1 VGDWANGAGAI
12 GKRLCVEKQAGISD
26 MLSFQRYL
34 AAKKTIDDRSLNAHV
49 WQALQANLTGAP
61 RVLEVGAGI
70 GTMIERVV
78 ERGLVRQGAY
88 HAVDEQA
95 DNISALRARVAW
107 LPAHD
112 LTITAEV
119 GDLLAF
125 AADPAQRG
133 AWDVLIAHAVLDLLD
148 LPSALPRL
156 LGVLRPGGL
165 LYATINF
172 DGVTALEPAV
182 DPDFDV
188 LIERLYH
195 QTMDE
200 RITDGRRSGDSRA
213 GRHLFEL
220 LRAQG
225 AQILAAGASDW
236 VVHAGPEGYR
246 DDDAF
251 FLTFILGFFEHSLG
265 AHPALDPA
273 RLRQWLAARRA
284 QIARGELVYIAHQLD
299 LLARK

>member
-1 VGDWANGAGAI
+1 
-12 GKRLCVEKQAGISD
+12 
-26 MLSFQRYL
+26 MTFQRYL
-34 AAKKTIDDRSLNAHV
+34 AAKKTIDDRSLSAHV
-49 WQALQANLTGAP
+49 WQALRANLPEAP
-61 RVLEVGAGI
+61 RVVEVGAGI

-78 ERGLVRQGAY
+78 ERGLVRQGLY
-88 HAVDEQA
+88 HAVDEQP
-95 DNISALRARVAW
+95 DNIAELRARLAR
-107 LPAHD
+107 LPAHE

-119 GDLLAF
+119 GDLLTF
-125 AADPAQRG
+125 AADPVQHG

-148 LPSALPRL
+148 LPEALPRL
-156 LGVLRPGGL
+156 LSLLRPGGL

-172 DGVTALEPAV
+172 DGVTALEPAI
-182 DPDFDV
+182 DPDFDA

-200 RITDGRRSGDSRA
+200 RITAGRRSGDSRA
-213 GRHLFEL
+213 GRHLFQL
-220 LRAQG
+220 LRQNGVQA
-225 AQILAAGASDW
+225 LAAGASDW